1 MPSQKIAGLRS
12 QDDVDAL
19 IRCLIGRH
27 DDEDLEKVAVLG
39 LAAKG
44 ALSAFKWS
52 MKHPLKAGG
61 KAAVA
66 GLFVVP
72 AVGEAVRRGR
82 SAAIKPTGY
91 HPVSGYYLPQAR
103 VQ

>member
-27 DDEDLEKVAVLG
+27 NDEDLEKVAVLG

-44 ALSAFKWS
+44 LRSALKWGI
-52 MKHPLKAGG
+52 KHPGKSAIAGVFVIPE
-61 KAAVA
+61 AARA
-66 GLFVVP
+66 Y
-72 AVGEAVRRGR
+72 RKGR
-82 SAAIKPTGY
+82 SAAVKPTGY

>member
-39 LAAKG
+39 LATKG
-44 ALSAFKWS
+44 ALSAFKWV
-52 MKHPLKAGG
+52 MKHPLKAGT
-61 KAAVA
+61 AA
-66 GLFVVP
+66 LFVAP
-72 AVGEAVRRGR
+72 AAGEAVRRGR
-82 SAAIKPTGY
+82 SAAVKPTGY